1 MIRIKPTY
9 AKVIDKITIEEAPN
23 ELGGI
28 KGFNNS
34 KQLCNEHGYYQVV
47 FTTQSGNVAIYELI
61 DDKVI
66 QSWVNIDYDLY
77 TSSVSTKIRER
88 YSESEEMAILRKKMA
103 GIDIKSFDE
112 FNSFCEKVKHDVKL
126 SMIE

>member
-1 MIRIKPTY
+1 MIRLKPTY
-9 AKVIDKITIEEAPN
+9 AKILDRITIEEAPS
-23 ELGGI
+23 EFGGV

-47 FTTQSGNVAIYELI
+47 FTTQSGNVATYELI

-66 QSWVNIDYDLY
+66 QSWVSIDYDLY
-77 TSSVSTKIRER
+77 ASSVSTKIRER
-88 YSESEEMAILRKKMA
+88 YSESEEIAILRKKMA
-103 GIDIKSFDE
+103 GIDNKIFDE

-126 SMIE
+126 SMIK